1 MKWLMV
7 KMVMMLAIGF
17 GILNYA
23 LYLKTGKSPLADM
36 DWSMPKFTVPDM
48 ATLKDA
54 IPDVDLPS
62 MPGIGENTEGKPIEV
77 YKWVDADGVIN
88 YSQTK
93 PESSVSAEVMMVD
106 PQTNVVQADKLPEPE
121 PEKPVAE
128 AKPAPAPSLP
138 DMSLLPTP
146 DRVKQLMD
154 DAKGIQTQMDDR
166 AKMLESVVNG
176 AMQEK

>member
-7 KMVMMLAIGF
+7 KMVMMLVIGF

-23 LYLKTGKSPLADM
+23 MYIKTGKSPLADIN
-36 DWSMPKFTVPDM
+36 WSLPSFSVPDM
-48 ATLKDA
+48 ATVKNA
-54 IPDVDLPS
+54 MPDMNLPS
-62 MPGIGENTEGKPIEV
+62 MPSLGGSGEGKPIEV

-93 PESSVSAEVMMVD
+93 PEGSVAAETMMID
-106 PQTNVVQADKLPEPE
+106 PETNVVQADKLPEPE
-121 PEKPVAE
+121 PEAPVVE
-128 AKPAPAPSLP
+128 AKPAPSLP

-154 DAKGIQTQMDDR
+154 DAKGIQAKMDDR
-166 AKMLESVVNG
+166 TKMLESAVNG
-176 AMQEK
+176 ATK